1 MNLKQFG
8 LFMLLLLGVIGTG
21 WFLDKQD
28 SSQRPASVSATG
40 PDSFVKDI
48 DLAVMDEQGYLQ
60 YRVRAAHMSHFPHD
74 DMLKLRRPDI
84 DIVHTDGT
92 VWHITAERGKTTTAG
107 ERLWLLG
114 EVDIRR
120 PETATGSAIRVIT
133 SDLLVKPEDEQ
144 AETENAVTITGDRYV
159 INAIGLRADFKTSVL
174 ELLSRVRGTIEG
186 SGEGGGDEAG

>member
-159 INAIGLRADFKTSVL
+159 INAIGLRADFRTSVL

-186 SGEGGGDEAG
+186 RVDGTG

>member
-8 LFMLLLLGVIGTG
+8 IFVLLLLSVIGTG

-28 SSQRPASVSATG
+28 SSQQPASVSATG
-40 PDSFVKDI
+40 PDSFVEDI
-48 DLAVMDEQGYLQ
+48 DIAVMNENGYLQ
-60 YRVRAAHMSHFPHD
+60 YRVRAEHMTHFPHD
-74 DMLKLRRPDI
+74 DILKLNRPDI
-84 DIVHTDGT
+84 DIVHTDGS
-92 VWHITAERGKTTTAG
+92 VWHITSERGETTTAG
-107 ERLWLLG
+107 DRLWLLG

-133 SDLLVKPEDEQ
+133 SDLLVKPEDEL
-144 AETENAVTITGDRYV
+144 AETENAATITGDRYV

-186 SGEGGGDEAG
+186 SGDETG